1 MNQQPDNQ
9 IDEIVDEFVEELHK
23 YIERAADVKAALHRL
38 QEIILA
44 NYPKAIFRVSYN
56 FSDPFGV
63 QLIPQRDTDDELDDV
78 VECYID
84 DLTEYNLADLPL
96 QIFPERKRQ
105 S

>member
-23 YIERAADVKAALHRL
+23 YIERAADVKAALRRL

-44 NYPKAIFRVSYN
+44 TYPKATFRVSYN

-63 QLIPQRDTDDELDDV
+63 QLSPQLDTDDELDDIV
-78 VECYID
+78 GCYID
-84 DLTEYNLADLPL
+84 DLTEYHLAELPVH
-96 QIFPERKRQ
+96 IFPERKRQ